1 MMGYITA
8 HDGTNLYV
16 EDVGSG
22 EPIVFLHGWPA
33 NNNMFEY
40 QKNALVEAGY
50 RYVGIDYRGYGKSDA
65 PATGYDYETMAS
77 DVHMVVYGLG
87 LKDFTLVGFSM
98 GGAIAVRY
106 AADYKEDGLKKL
118 VLAGAAAPI
127 FTQRSD
133 YPYGMT
139 TDEVDALIEDT
150 RADRPKMLEGFGEI
164 FFEKE
169 HSKPMQN
176 WFHHL
181 ALVASSHGTIASAK
195 ALRDE
200 DLRDALPKV
209 DVETL
214 IIHGVHDKICP
225 FEFAEQM
232 EQGIPNA
239 RIERFEESG
248 HGTVIDEREK
258 FNDTLL
264 QFVK

>member
-1 MMGYITA
+1 MGYITA

-22 EPIVFLHGWPA
+22 EPVIFLHGWPA

-40 QKNALVEAGY
+40 QKNALIEAGY
-50 RYVGIDYRGYGKSDA
+50 RYIGIDFRGYGKSDA

-118 VLAGAAAPI
+118 ILAGAAAPI
-127 FTQRSD
+127 FTQRED

-139 TDEVDALIEDT
+139 KQEVDALIQDT
-150 RADRPKMLEGFGEI
+150 MKDRPKMLEGFGEI
-164 FFEKE
+164 FFAKD
-169 HSKPMQN
+169 HSKLLRN
-176 WFHHL
+176 WFYQLTL
-181 ALVASSHGTIASAK
+181 AASSHGTIASTK

-200 DLRDALPKV
+200 DLREDLQKIE
-209 DVETL
+209 VETL

-225 FEFAEQM
+225 IEFAEEM
-232 EQGIPNA
+232 EKGIPNA

-248 HGTVIDEREK
+248 HGTVLDEMDK
-258 FNDTLL
+258 FNQTML
-264 QFVK
+264 QFIR